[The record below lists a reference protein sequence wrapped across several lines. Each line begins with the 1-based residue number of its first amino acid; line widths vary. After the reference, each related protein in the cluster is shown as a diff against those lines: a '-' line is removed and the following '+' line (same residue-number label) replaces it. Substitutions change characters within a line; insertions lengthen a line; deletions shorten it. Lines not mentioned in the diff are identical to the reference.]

1 MYAFG
6 GYNGSKRLNDMYE
19 YNFSNNRWDC
29 IEKRGD
35 CPSGRSSL
43 VAEVHGN
50 SLFIFGG
57 YNGQVVLNDFYEF
70 SFETLSIP
78 PPALIGDLRKL
89 IDNNEYS
96 DVVFVVEDRPVYAT
110 RAHLAVRSEHF
121 RAMLFGGMRE
131 SASKEIVIPDVS
143 HAVFML
149 ILEFLYV
156 LSVLSP
162 LYIMC

>member
-1 MYAFG
+1 M
-6 GYNGSKRLNDMYE
+6 
-19 YNFSNNRWDC
+19 
-29 IEKRGD
+29 
-35 CPSGRSSL
+35 
-43 VAEVHGN
+43 AEVYNN

-78 PPALIGDLRKL
+78 PPALIEDLRQL
-89 IDNNEYS
+89 INNSEFS

-131 SASKEIVIPDVS
+131 TSSKEIVIPDVS
-143 HAVFML
+143 HSVFML
-149 ILEFLYV
+149 ILEFLYTDTIIAV
-156 LSVLSP
+156 EPSMAVP
-162 LYIMC
+162 LLIASEQYLLDRLKALCEDHIRQSISR